1 VFCDRKQE
9 YFANVQNGKNDE
21 RLICHNLFA
30 SLVGSRELLT
40 SPTRINFPKLFFHY
54 IIMRQGFNTS

>member
-1 VFCDRKQE
+1 VFFDRKQE
-9 YFANVQNGKNDE
+9 YLANVQNGKNDE

-40 SPTRINFPKLFFHY
+40 SPTRINFPKLFFQY
-54 IIMRQGFNTS
+54 IIIRQDFSIS